1 MMDIKRDK
9 NGVTEV
15 LTHRSGKFV
24 FQPGI
29 DMEKLQPTLD
39 RVLDAHDRFTD
50 IPTLP
55 DVVSQLVDIVL
66 VSSIHGTDTIE
77 GGNLPEDET
86 KKILDSDLE
95 IVKEQSEQRVVNL
108 KKAYKFV
115 DILSEN
121 ILNESKSNE
130 VAPIYLLEENPIKV
144 IHKIITDK
152 LVMPNNVPGHYRD
165 NPKGFLT
172 RVGNLEH
179 GGVYVPPK
187 CLPDITVLMKEF
199 TMWANS
205 EYICSLNPLIRAPL
219 IHYYFESIHPFW
231 DGNGRVGRLLE
242 VLVLKCSGFEYA
254 PYMLSKLY
262 QEHVDEYFTVFSNT
276 HKLAKKKDVAPNN
289 EFVLFFLQK
298 MLAVLN
304 RLHKIANEL
313 IGFVLFDARV
323 GDLLGSRQINR
334 RQYLLITSLVDE
346 NMGNYIEL
354 QELRSRQ
361 WFQNIY
367 SRVSKRTERRDLQK
381 LDELDLIELGP
392 DNTVRVLMPIAR
404 SRY

>member
-1 MMDIKRDK
+1 M
-9 NGVTEV
+9 
-15 LTHRSGKFV
+15 THRSGKFV

-39 RVLDAHDRFTD
+39 RVLDAHERFTD
-50 IPTLP
+50 IPTIP
-55 DVVSQLVDIVL
+55 DVVSKLVDIVL

-77 GGNLPEDET
+77 GGTLSEDET
-86 KKILDSDLE
+86 KRILGSDLE
-95 IVKEQSEQRVVNL
+95 KAKEQREQGVVNL
-108 KKAYKFV
+108 KKAYEFV
-115 DILSEN
+115 DSLSEK
-121 ILNESKSNE
+121 ITHKSESNE
-130 VAPIYLLEENPIKV
+130 NAPIYLLDEKPIKE

-152 LVMPNNVPGHYRD
+152 LEMPNNVPGEYRN

-172 RVGNLEH
+172 RVGDLEH

-187 CLPDITVLMKEF
+187 CLADVTALMEEF
-199 TMWANS
+199 TIWANS

-242 VLVLKCSGFEYA
+242 ALVLKCSRFEYA

-262 QEHVDEYFTVFSNT
+262 QEHVDEYFSVFSNT
-276 HKLAKKKDVAPNN
+276 HNLVKKKDDAPNN

-304 RLHKIANEL
+304 RLHSIVNEL
-313 IGFVLFDARV
+313 IGILLLEARI
-323 GDLLGSRQINR
+323 GNLLGRREINQ
-334 RQYLLITSLVDE
+334 RQYLLIASLLNEGVID
-346 NMGNYIEL
+346 YT
-354 QELRSRQ
+354 ELRELKSYQ

-367 SRVSKRTERRDLQK
+367 SNVSKRTERRDLLK
-381 LDELDLIELGP
+381 LNELGLLELEQ
-392 DNTVRVLMPIAR
+392 NKKVRVRLRTTR
-404 SRY
+404 SSD